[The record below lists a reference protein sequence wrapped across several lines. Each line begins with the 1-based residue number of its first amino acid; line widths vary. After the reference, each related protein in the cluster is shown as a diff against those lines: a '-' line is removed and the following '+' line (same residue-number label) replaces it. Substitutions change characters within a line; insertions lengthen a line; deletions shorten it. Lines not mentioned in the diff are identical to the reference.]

1 MKKTF
6 LAITA
11 LAAMLFA
18 GCTSSDELTTL
29 ESIKTAD
36 NTPTPVQFGTYI
48 GKTRAGIT
56 GDMTTTVLQTTGN
69 AYDGFGVF
77 AYHTAGEGADASYN
91 SSTSMP
97 NFMYNERVYWDGTS
111 AWTYSPIK
119 YWPNEAAANTGVD
132 THTSNGA
139 TTTNG
144 VDKVSFFAYAPYV
157 ALSETALSGTGITA
171 INGRTTSGGTAAPAD
186 GNQKGG
192 DPKISYS
199 VGTIGEG
206 VDLCW
211 GVVKSAT
218 TYKTVLTADQTP
230 TEGLPNLDLIKQE
243 VSEKVEFL
251 FKHALTKVKFTIQAA
266 VNQAAAG
273 GTLDAATKIFVN
285 SISITGSTQFPATG
299 VLNLNN
305 TTANTPKWEST
316 TGTAALANGTLN
328 TAITSSGAG
337 VLATSA
343 TAVFSNT
350 NDWYYLIPG
359 ASGSLTINCNY
370 NVETTDAKL
379 NGGKSTVVN
388 NISKTVTSL
397 TLVAGKAYTI
407 NIVLGMTSVDFNATV
422 DDWVADGTNVVN
434 LPLNYVTTP

>member
-36 NTPTPVQFGTYI
+36 NTPTPVQFGTYM

-56 GDMTTTVLQTTGN
+56 GDMTTDVLKTTGHD
-69 AYDGFGVF
+69 YDGFGVF
-77 AYHTAGEGADASYN
+77 AYHTAGSGADASYN
-91 SSTSMP
+91 NASSLP

-139 TTTNG
+139 TTTSG

-157 ALSETALSGTGITA
+157 SVTPSTGAFGSSQASGITA
-171 INGRTTSGGTAAPAD
+171 LTSNT
-186 GNQKGG
+186 NSG
-192 DPKISYS
+192 DPKISYT
-199 VGTIGEG
+199 VGTIGQG

-211 GVVKSAT
+211 GVVPTST
-218 TYKTVLTADQTP
+218 TYVTVLTADQTP
-230 TEGLPNLDLIKQE
+230 TAGLPNLNLIKQE
-243 VSEKVEFL
+243 ANQKVQFL

-285 SISITGSTQFPATG
+285 SISITGSTAFPATG
-299 VLNLNN
+299 ALNLNN

-316 TGTAALANGTLN
+316 SGTAALANGTLN
-328 TAITSSGAG
+328 TAIKSGGAG

-343 TAVFSNT
+343 TAVFSDT

-359 ASGSLTINCNY
+359 TSGSLTINCNY
-370 NVETTDAKL
+370 NVETTDTKL
-379 NGGKSTVVN
+379 NGDKSTVVN
-388 NISKTVTSL
+388 DISKTLTGL
-397 TLVAGKAYTI
+397 TLTAGKAYTI

-434 LPLNYVTTP
+434 LPLNYVTPAP